1 MLKLQIER
9 NLIKKFQEDGF
20 VVIKEALS
28 AKTLNTLQSECSK
41 LTDYYIEK
49 YQNIVTKHGPLRD
62 DHSFKLLDYFEKN
75 ANFCPRANRKNID
88 LNIIRELFYNKQFY
102 NLAQLLLNT
111 DEELTLFQEYSI
123 RSVVPQSFN
132 KNITGWH
139 QDASDKNP
147 DLKMVIFWAPIL
159 NPDAG
164 GLKLIPGSHKLGA
177 VEHSDAPPFY
187 HIKNAILDKQLN
199 KEVSLHLELGDCV
212 MFHHHMFHTARDN
225 LSNKIRWSIDFRFQT
240 NTQYQEKRVG
250 LLL

>member
-1 MLKLQIER
+1 MIIFRKTKI
-9 NLIKKFQEDGF
+9 FAQEQTG
-20 VVIKEALS
+20 
-28 AKTLNTLQSECSK
+28 
-41 LTDYYIEK
+41 
-49 YQNIVTKHGPLRD
+49 
-62 DHSFKLLDYFEKN
+62 
-75 ANFCPRANRKNID
+75 KNID

-102 NLAQLLLNT
+102 KLAQLFLNT

-123 RSVVPQSFN
+123 RSVVPQSFS

-177 VEHSDAPPFY
+177 AEHSDAPPFY
-187 HIKNAILDKQLN
+187 HIKNSILEKMLN
-199 KEVSLHLELGDCV
+199 EEVSLHLELGDCV

-240 NTQYQEKRVG
+240 FTQYQERRVG